1 MHLRKQNKE
10 KALGENR
17 LILYLFSKSLV
28 LEMMDLCS
36 GGWFRSIIKCTW
48 LIKGHAPKT
57 GVLLL
62 LLATLMQSNQHRWQ
76 TETKPLLKMLV
87 FIWINRMMSDC
98 LECPYRLIV
107 PTYPTW
113 VRPPFFVQKT
123 VLWEEWSE
131 VLSDIKISYN
141 AHHSFPCNPFSPSL
155 QAQKQSQEWFAA
167 QQTKA
172 ENIFIC
178 LG

>member
-1 MHLRKQNKE
+1 MHLWKQNKE

-76 TETKPLLKMLV
+76 TNQAFVKDVGLHMDQQNDVWLL
-87 FIWINRMMSDC
+87 RMSLQIDC
-98 LECPYRLIV
+98 SYLSYLSSS
-107 PTYPTW
+107 T
-113 VRPPFFVQKT
+113 FFCT
-123 VLWEEWSE
+123 EDSIMGRMEWSSIRYQNK
-131 VLSDIKISYN
+131 LQ
-141 AHHSFPCNPFSPSL
+141 CPSL
-155 QAQKQSQEWFAA
+155 IS
-167 QQTKA
+167 
-172 ENIFIC
+172 
-178 LG
+178 L